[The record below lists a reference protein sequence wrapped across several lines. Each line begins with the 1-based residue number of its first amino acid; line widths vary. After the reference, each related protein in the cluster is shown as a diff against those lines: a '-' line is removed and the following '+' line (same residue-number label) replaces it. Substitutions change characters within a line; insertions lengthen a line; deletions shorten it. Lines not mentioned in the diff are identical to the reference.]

1 MTLKMI
7 LGRVFLWRF
16 ISRYGISIEK
26 CDISYLISG
35 YGIHISYLDMR
46 YDKSRF
52 GDFENVPQ
60 DLFRYAIGTFRN
72 HKTSNS
78 LYLISRYGICIPYR
92 DMRFEIS
99 HFSIEIPYPDL
110 KRDRKTRP

>member
-1 MTLKMI
+1 
-7 LGRVFLWRF
+7 
-16 ISRYGISIEK
+16 
-26 CDISYLISG
+26 
-35 YGIHISYLDMR
+35 MR

-60 DLFRYAIGTFRN
+60 GLFRYAIGTFRN

-110 KRDRKTRP
+110 KRDRKTRPLSRNFKISCAETSDGRRAAFSVLDKDWI